1 MDYNH
6 LPRKIEDPYWGNQN
20 KTQVIC
26 KFNYIG
32 GPIVTAA
39 VSDTKEGNP
48 DWQEIFTK
56 FTPEE
61 IDKLTEGALAEAREE
76 HEKRKQIERDDI
88 ERMKVDALFQAKLD
102 AFEIDIIKNS
112 KNRKLKSRI
121 RKAKTLIEVTAFA
134 SALITLENE
143 K

>member
-1 MDYNH
+1 MKRTIKN
-6 LPRKIEDPYWGNQN
+6 PYWGNDQ
-20 KTQVIC
+20 KTQVMC
-26 KFNYIG
+26 EFHFEN
-32 GPIVTAA
+32 GPIQTAA
-39 VSDTKEGNP
+39 VSQTKEGNP

-121 RKAKTLIEVTAFA
+121 RKAKTLIEVTVFA
-134 SALITLENE
+134 SALISLEYE

>member
-1 MDYNH
+1 MKRTIKN
-6 LPRKIEDPYWGNQN
+6 PYWGNDQ

-26 KFNYIG
+26 EFHFEN
-32 GPIVTAA
+32 GPIQTAA
-39 VSDTKEGNP
+39 VSQTKEGNP

>member
-1 MDYNH
+1 MKRTIKN
-6 LPRKIEDPYWGNQN
+6 PYWGNDQ

-26 KFNYIG
+26 EFHFEN
-32 GPIVTAA
+32 GPIQTAA
-39 VSDTKEGNP
+39 VSQTKEGNP

-112 KNRKLKSRI
+112 KNRELKSRI
-121 RKAKTLIEVTAFA
+121 RKAKTLIEVTVFA
-134 SALITLENE
+134 SALISLEYE

>member
-1 MDYNH
+1 MKRTIKN
-6 LPRKIEDPYWGNQN
+6 PYWGNDQ
-20 KTQVIC
+20 KTQVMC
-26 KFNYIG
+26 EFHYDN
-32 GPIVTAA
+32 GPIQTAA
-39 VSDTKEGNP
+39 VTQTKEGNP
-48 DWQEIFTK
+48 DWKEIFDN
-56 FTPEE
+56 FTSKQ

-76 HEKRKQIERDDI
+76 HEKRKQMERDDI

-112 KNRKLKSRI
+112 KNRELKSRI

-134 SALITLENE
+134 SALITLEHE

>member
-1 MDYNH
+1 MKRIIKN
-6 LPRKIEDPYWGNQN
+6 PYWGNDQ
-20 KTQVIC
+20 KTQVMC
-26 KFNYIG
+26 EFHYEG
-32 GPIVTAA
+32 GLTQTAA
-39 VSDTKEGNP
+39 VTQTKEGNP
-48 DWQEIFTK
+48 DWVEIFNN
-56 FTPEE
+56 FTPEQ
-61 IDKLTEGALAEAREE
+61 IDELTEGALAEARDE

-112 KNRKLKSRI
+112 KNRELKSRI

-134 SALITLENE
+134 SVLITLEHE

>member
-1 MDYNH
+1 MKRTIKN
-6 LPRKIEDPYWGNQN
+6 PYWGNDQ
-20 KTQVIC
+20 KTQVMC
-26 KFNYIG
+26 EFHYEN
-32 GPIVTAA
+32 GPIQTAA
-39 VSDTKEGNP
+39 VTQTKNGNP
-48 DWQEIFTK
+48 DWEEIFNN
-56 FTPEE
+56 FTPEQ

-76 HEKRKQIERDDI
+76 HEKRKQMERDNI

-102 AFEIDIIKNS
+102 AFEIDTIKNS

-134 SALITLENE
+134 SALIMLEHE

>member
-1 MDYNH
+1 MKRTIKN
-6 LPRKIEDPYWGNQN
+6 PYWGNN
-20 KTQVIC
+20 EKTQVMC
-26 KFNYIG
+26 EFHFEN
-32 GPIVTAA
+32 GPIQTAA
-39 VSDTKEGNP
+39 VSQTKEGNP

-56 FTPEE
+56 FTTEE
-61 IDKLTEGALAEAREE
+61 IDELTKGALAEAREE
-76 HEKRKQIERDDI
+76 HEKRKQMERDDI

-121 RKAKTLIEVTAFA
+121 RKAKTLIELTAFA
-134 SALITLENE
+134 SALITLEYE

>member
-1 MDYNH
+1 MKRTIKN
-6 LPRKIEDPYWGNQN
+6 PYWGNDQ
-20 KTQVIC
+20 KTQVMC
-26 KFNYIG
+26 EFHYDN
-32 GPIVTAA
+32 GPIQTAA
-39 VSDTKEGNP
+39 VTQTKEGNP
-48 DWQEIFTK
+48 DWKEIFDN
-56 FTPEE
+56 FTSEQ

-76 HEKRKQIERDDI
+76 HEKRKQMERDDI

-112 KNRKLKSRI
+112 KNRELKSRI

-134 SALITLENE
+134 SALITLEHE

>member
-1 MDYNH
+1 MKRTIKN
-6 LPRKIEDPYWGNQN
+6 PYWGNDQ
-20 KTQVIC
+20 KTQVMC
-26 KFNYIG
+26 EFHYDN
-32 GPIVTAA
+32 GPIQTAA
-39 VSDTKEGNP
+39 VTQTKEGNP
-48 DWQEIFTK
+48 DWKEIFDN
-56 FTPEE
+56 FTPEQ

-76 HEKRKQIERDDI
+76 HEKRKQMERDDI

-112 KNRKLKSRI
+112 KNKELKSRI

-134 SALITLENE
+134 SALITLEHE

>member
-1 MDYNH
+1 MKRTIKN
-6 LPRKIEDPYWGNQN
+6 PYWGNDQ
-20 KTQVIC
+20 KTQVMC
-26 KFNYIG
+26 EFHFEN
-32 GPIVTAA
+32 GPIQTAA
-39 VSDTKEGNP
+39 VSQTKEGNP
-48 DWQEIFTK
+48 DWQEIFTN
-56 FTPEE
+56 FTPED

-112 KNRKLKSRI
+112 KNRELKSRI
-121 RKAKTLIEVTAFA
+121 RKAKTLIEVTVFA
-134 SALITLENE
+134 SALISLEYE

>member
-1 MDYNH
+1 MKRTIKN
-6 LPRKIEDPYWGNQN
+6 PYWGNDQ

-26 KFNYIG
+26 EFHFEN
-32 GPIVTAA
+32 GPIQTAA
-39 VSDTKEGNP
+39 VSQTKEGNP

-134 SALITLENE
+134 SALKTLEKE

>member
-1 MDYNH
+1 MKRTIKH
-6 LPRKIEDPYWGNQN
+6 PYWGNN
-20 KTQVIC
+20 EKTQVMC
-26 KFNYIG
+26 EFHFEN
-32 GPIVTAA
+32 GPIQTAA
-39 VSDTKEGNP
+39 VSQTKEGNP

-56 FTPEE
+56 FTTEE

-76 HEKRKQIERDDI
+76 HEKRKQMERDDI

-134 SALITLENE
+134 SALITLEHE

>member
-1 MDYNH
+1 MKRTIKN
-6 LPRKIEDPYWGNQN
+6 PYWGNDQ
-20 KTQVIC
+20 KTQVMC
-26 KFNYIG
+26 EFHFEN
-32 GPIVTAA
+32 GPIQTAA
-39 VSDTKEGNP
+39 VSQTKQGNP

-56 FTPEE
+56 FTSEE

-112 KNRKLKSRI
+112 KNRELKSRI
-121 RKAKTLIEVTAFA
+121 RKAKTLIEVTVFA
-134 SALITLENE
+134 SALISLEYE

>member
-1 MDYNH
+1 MKRTIKN
-6 LPRKIEDPYWGNQN
+6 PYWGNDQ
-20 KTQVIC
+20 KTQVMC
-26 KFNYIG
+26 EFHFEN
-32 GPIVTAA
+32 GPIQTAA
-39 VSDTKEGNP
+39 VSQTKEGNP
-48 DWQEIFTK
+48 DWQEIFTN
-56 FTPEE
+56 FTPED

-112 KNRKLKSRI
+112 KNRELKSRI

-134 SALITLENE
+134 SALITLEYE

>member
-1 MDYNH
+1 MKRTIKN
-6 LPRKIEDPYWGNQN
+6 PYWGNDQ
-20 KTQVIC
+20 KTQVMC
-26 KFNYIG
+26 EFHFEN
-32 GPIVTAA
+32 GPIQTAA
-39 VSDTKEGNP
+39 VSQTKEGNP

>member
-1 MDYNH
+1 MKRTIKN
-6 LPRKIEDPYWGNQN
+6 PYWGNN
-20 KTQVIC
+20 EKTQVMC
-26 KFNYIG
+26 EFHFEN
-32 GPIVTAA
+32 GPIQTAA
-39 VSDTKEGNP
+39 VSQTKEGNP

-56 FTPEE
+56 FTTEE
-61 IDKLTEGALAEAREE
+61 IDELTKGALAEAREE
-76 HEKRKQIERDDI
+76 HEKRKQMERDDI

-134 SALITLENE
+134 SALITLEHE

>member
-1 MDYNH
+1 MKRTIKN
-6 LPRKIEDPYWGNQN
+6 PYWGNN
-20 KTQVIC
+20 EKTQVMC
-26 KFNYIG
+26 EFHFEN
-32 GPIVTAA
+32 GPIQTAA
-39 VSDTKEGNP
+39 VSQTKEGNP

-61 IDKLTEGALAEAREE
+61 IDILTEGALAEAREE
-76 HEKRKQIERDDI
+76 HEKRKQMERDDI

-134 SALITLENE
+134 SALITLEHE